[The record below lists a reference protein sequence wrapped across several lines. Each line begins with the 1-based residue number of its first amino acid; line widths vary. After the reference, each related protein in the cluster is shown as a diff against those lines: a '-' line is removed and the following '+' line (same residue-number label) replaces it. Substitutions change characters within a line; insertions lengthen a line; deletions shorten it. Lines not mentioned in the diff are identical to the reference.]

1 MKANKEKLS
10 DFELEQ
16 LFQELDVDGDDYINF
31 NDFVRS
37 MMMR

>member
-10 DFELEQ
+10 KIDLEQ
-16 LFQELDVDGDDYINF
+16 LFSELDVDGDGYINF

-37 MMMR
+37 MMMH